1 MITYFTDK
9 YVKKNKLWYNIDDIK
24 KQSDIIII
32 VGGITMNYKVDKLDK
47 MQELYNLKKSYSKTN
62 QKSYTKLTDAL
73 MITNDRLNTL
83 VITFGVI
90 ICTIFITL
98 ITK

>member
-1 MITYFTDK
+1 MQSFILKISLYFFL
-9 YVKKNKLWYNIDDIK
+9 KKLLTFK

-62 QKSYTKLTDAL
+62 QKSYTKE
-73 MITNDRLNTL
+73 
-83 VITFGVI
+83 
-90 ICTIFITL
+90 
-98 ITK
+98 

>member
-1 MITYFTDK
+1 
-9 YVKKNKLWYNIDDIK
+9 
-24 KQSDIIII
+24 
-32 VGGITMNYKVDKLDK
+32 MNYKVDKLDK

>member
-9 YVKKNKLWYNIDDIK
+9 YVKKNKLWHNIDDIK

-90 ICTIFITL
+90 ICTIFITI